1 MKSGDVT
8 LVTCAYCGYRDEEI
22 AEKDGR
28 AIKTE
33 RLGAYSKPLS
43 TIEILQEE
51 SEHIMAESVVH
62 LKESLPV
69 DWFQE
74 TPFSHMLASAL
85 KTWCNA
91 EIGMVNAGVL
101 LEGLE
106 EGVVT
111 RGDIHRICPHPINP
125 CALKVPGKILREV
138 ILKARKPNMENL
150 EVKGFGFRGKVMGKM
165 IYAGVEV
172 IPDTIPE

>member
-1 MKSGDVT
+1 
-8 LVTCAYCGYRDEEI
+8 
-22 AEKDGR
+22 
-28 AIKTE
+28 
-33 RLGAYSKPLS
+33 
-43 TIEILQEE
+43 
-51 SEHIMAESVVH
+51 
-62 LKESLPV
+62 
-69 DWFQE
+69 
-74 TPFSHMLASAL
+74 MLANAL
-85 KTWCNA
+85 KTWCGA

-125 CALKVPGKILREV
+125 CLLKVPGKTLREV
-138 ILKARKPNMENL
+138 ILKARRPNMENL

-172 IPDTIPE
+172 IPDTIPGNKILLELDRIYTVGTIDMFTFGYLYPELSTLSNKQYYMPELLRDVLTDVLITHTSSVKL

>member
-1 MKSGDVT
+1 
-8 LVTCAYCGYRDEEI
+8 
-22 AEKDGR
+22 
-28 AIKTE
+28 
-33 RLGAYSKPLS
+33 
-43 TIEILQEE
+43 
-51 SEHIMAESVVH
+51 MAEPVVH
-62 LKESLPV
+62 LKESLQV
-69 DWFQE
+69 DWFHE
-74 TPFSHMLASAL
+74 TPFSYVSKCAE
-85 KTWCNA
+85 KWCGA

-165 IYAGVEV
+165 IYG
-172 IPDTIPE
+172 

>member
-1 MKSGDVT
+1 
-8 LVTCAYCGYRDEEI
+8 AF
-22 AEKDGR
+22 
-28 AIKTE
+28 
-33 RLGAYSKPLS
+33 P
-43 TIEILQEE
+43 
-51 SEHIMAESVVH
+51 
-62 LKESLPV
+62 
-69 DWFQE
+69 
-74 TPFSHMLASAL
+74 HMLANAL
-85 KTWCNA
+85 KTWCGA

-125 CALKVPGKILREV
+125 CLLKVPGKMLREV
-138 ILKARKPNMENL
+138 ILKARRPNMENL

-172 IPDTIPE
+172 IPDTIPGNKILLEDVIINGESL

>member
-1 MKSGDVT
+1 M
-8 LVTCAYCGYRDEEI
+8 EE
-22 AEKDGR
+22 
-28 AIKTE
+28 
-33 RLGAYSKPLS
+33 P
-43 TIEILQEE
+43 
-51 SEHIMAESVVH
+51 VVH

-69 DWFQE
+69 DWFHE
-74 TPFSHMLASAL
+74 TAFSHMLANAL
-85 KTWCNA
+85 KTWCGA

-125 CALKVPGKILREV
+125 CLLKVRKTLREV
-138 ILKARKPNMENL
+138 ILKARRPNMENL

-172 IPDTIPE
+172 IPDTIRIKFYSKMY